1 MSIQYLRIR
10 THGAYNKPSEYERS
24 QSNYN
29 IGTKVEYNDE
39 TYRIKDILV
48 TELSGNFYTIAKCDA
63 YNNCEDGTDISGLT
77 INEIEPLNYINKS
90 SCRGSCFIEN
100 NKETSIQYSSQIN
113 KRIGSGLFTMN
124 KKFMSQNREINS
136 QNNNIKYW
144 HQSSDRLVPSISKK
158 GVGVDIKHNSYD
170 RYLNKLKGRNA
181 KCSICV

>member
-77 INEIEPLNYINKS
+77 IREIEPLNYINKS

-136 QNNNIKYW
+136 QNNNIQYW
-144 HQSSDRLVPSISKK
+144 HQSSDRLVQ
-158 GVGVDIKHNSYD
+158 
-170 RYLNKLKGRNA
+170 
-181 KCSICV
+181 

>member
-1 MSIQYLRIR
+1 MWQY
-10 THGAYNKPSEYERS
+10 N
-24 QSNYN
+24 N
-29 IGTKVEYNDE
+29 E

-77 INEIEPLNYINKS
+77 IREIEPLNYINKS

-124 KKFMSQNREINS
+124 KKFMSQNKEIE
-136 QNNNIKYW
+136 
-144 HQSSDRLVPSISKK
+144 KK
-158 GVGVDIKHNSYD
+158 I
-170 RYLNKLKGRNA
+170 RFLF
-181 KCSICV
+181 

>member
-1 MSIQYLRIR
+1 M
-10 THGAYNKPSEYERS
+10 
-24 QSNYN
+24 
-29 IGTKVEYNDE
+29 
-39 TYRIKDILV
+39 
-48 TELSGNFYTIAKCDA
+48 SGNFYTIAKCDA

-136 QNNNIKYW
+136 QNNNMKYW
-144 HQSSDRLVPSISKK
+144 HQSSDRLVPSIRSEERR
-158 GVGVDIKHNSYD
+158 VGKECRSRWSPYH
-170 RYLNKLKGRNA
+170 
-181 KCSICV
+181 